1 MFIRAEQ
8 DIAAESAA
16 PGSGSGHL
24 SQSSRCQQPHRIVI
38 VALKQ
43 DQSARAD
50 GVINAIIYRAWF
62 HAVFRS
68 LNDPACCVLAVCAC
82 VDWIAQR
89 ILPSS
94 PTSTSLHI
102 SPPSVFQPSNSDR
115 IVGISPSASGRSSVT
130 PNYEESE
137 EIGNLEAR
145 MSTDTKP
152 RNIDG
157 VDGLSSASSSDVQTI
172 VLHIVSPSLQNR
184 VTLNNVPLAIKI
196 LELKTRLSEALPNHP
211 RPDVQR
217 LIYRGKPLLN
227 NEDQLGNIVA
237 PADGRVHTM
246 HLVLPPSQVRVTIPP
261 PPNLAPDLPNPGL
274 PNPQQELSGL
284 RLRTSGTS
292 HTDPT
297 APRPQV
303 QAQFNSATAANQ
315 VATLRQQVIAQ
326 HQHLAAQI
334 AQNARLPSTNRPAEA
349 GLSTAIN
356 PAGIPIQNNI
366 DSPLYVDVNSPLY
379 GTRFGLSTPN
389 LQSERMSSIPSNQ
402 DRNPS
407 DSQSTS
413 SRATLFDSSAPQ
425 PFPIQRTASFPPSRP
440 TWLGETGMG
449 VGTLGENRRRIPAIL
464 EQILGMESQVRR
476 GQLPTIESICR
487 IRIQLYQILDEQD
500 RNPLAPRDIM
510 PENLLARLSSLTA
523 RVDQI
528 RLLRT
533 RSFTSSPQ
541 NSLFNPP
548 PTLQD
553 PTQTS
558 IYLVSSPSG
567 YHAVLLPPTGAP
579 GRGTIQPG
587 TQAFHAHRPIIHPPI
602 TSIPHEAPHAAPNP
616 MIIPPAVNQAILQ
629 QQERHRIFLGPA
641 NFSRIL
647 GRLWLFVRL
656 YFFCYIFSEDGT
668 WFRIIL
674 VSLSVLTA
682 LLSETDLLQR
692 AQRAVIDPLHRHL
705 ENLLPVDTHQPRDA
719 GRARRGVDTNVPPVH
734 PMQPNNINEGLRPA
748 VGTQHNGAMAN
759 SQPAG
764 AYNRLR
770 TAERAFALLLASLV
784 PGVGERRVAARNA
797 AEAAR
802 QNELAAERE
811 AEENQAREQGNEEAE
826 ARGDPSGEESEDAAV
841 PELDPQPAHP
851 TDDLEEDRAIE
862 T

>member
-1 MFIRAEQ
+1 
-8 DIAAESAA
+8 
-16 PGSGSGHL
+16 
-24 SQSSRCQQPHRIVI
+24 
-38 VALKQ
+38 
-43 DQSARAD
+43 
-50 GVINAIIYRAWF
+50 
-62 HAVFRS
+62 
-68 LNDPACCVLAVCAC
+68 
-82 VDWIAQR
+82 
-89 ILPSS
+89 
-94 PTSTSLHI
+94 
-102 SPPSVFQPSNSDR
+102 
-115 IVGISPSASGRSSVT
+115 
-130 PNYEESE
+130 
-137 EIGNLEAR
+137 
-145 MSTDTKP
+145 MSIDTRP
-152 RNIDG
+152 RGIDG
-157 VDGLSSASSSDVQTI
+157 VDGLSSASGSDAQTI
-172 VLHIVSPSLQNR
+172 VLHILSPSLENR
-184 VTLNNVPLAIKI
+184 VTLDNLPLAIKI
-196 LELKTRLSEALPNHP
+196 LDVKTRLSEALPNHP
-211 RPDVQR
+211 RPEVQR

-227 NEDQLGNIVA
+227 NEDQLSNIVA

-246 HLVLPPSQVRVTIPP
+246 HLVLPPSHAKVTIPP
-261 PPNLAPDLPNPGL
+261 PPNLAPDLPNPSL
-274 PNPQQELSGL
+274 PPNLQQEPSGL
-284 RLRTSGTS
+284 RLRTS
-292 HTDPT
+292 HTEPT
-297 APRPQV
+297 VQRPHV
-303 QAQFNSATAANQ
+303 QAQFNSAAPASQ
-315 VATLRQQVIAQ
+315 VATLRQHVISQ

-334 AQNARLPSTNRPAEA
+334 AQNARLQSSNRPAEA

-356 PAGIPIQNNI
+356 TAGAPIQNNI

-379 GTRFGLSTPN
+379 GTRFGLPAPN
-389 LQSERMSSIPSNQ
+389 LQSERMSPAPSNQ
-402 DRNPS
+402 DRNLS
-407 DSQSTS
+407 DSQYTS
-413 SRATLFDSSAPQ
+413 ARTTLFDTSSPQ
-425 PFPIQRTASFPPSRP
+425 LFPIQRTASIPPSRP
-440 TWLGETGMG
+440 TWLGESG
-449 VGTLGENRRRIPAIL
+449 VGVGSLGENRRRIPAIL

-476 GQLPTIESICR
+476 GHLPSIEEICR

-533 RSFTSSPQ
+533 RSFTSPPQ
-541 NSLFNPP
+541 NSLFNSS

-567 YHAVLLPPTGAP
+567 YQAVLLPPTGAH
-579 GRGTIQPG
+579 GQGTIHPG
-587 TQAFHAHRPIIHPPI
+587 TQGSHAHRATTHPHI

-674 VSLSVLTA
+674 VSLSALIA

-705 ENLLPVDTHQPRDA
+705 ENLLPVDTHHPRDA
-719 GRARRGVDTNVPPVH
+719 GRARRGVNTNVPPVH

-748 VGTQHNGAMAN
+748 VGTQHNEAMPN
-759 SQPAG
+759 SEPAG

-770 TAERAFALLLASLV
+770 TAERALALLLASLV

-802 QNELAAERE
+802 QNEIAAERE
-811 AEENQAREQGNEEAE
+811 AEENQAREQENEDAE
-826 ARGDPSGEESEDAAV
+826 AQARDDASGEESEDAAV
-841 PELDPQPAHP
+841 PEPEPQPAHP